1 MKKITKYSLIA
12 FVASTLGFVGCTPDR
27 LMDWEGGE
35 SVYFTHLM
43 MPGTHMRAQDTV
55 DLRFF
60 FMPVDAQE
68 VMVPFSVTTTGVFT
82 HDYREVSFSVSSFL
96 TVDGVVSPGTPF
108 VEGTHFEVIRPASI
122 QPRSVQGTIWIRVFR
137 SEELVEEGTAGFI
150 GITLMPNQNFDT
162 AFRETRDAPNLQ
174 PHTLLTRWI
183 EVSNRIVRPQFWAD
197 VTFGGGGGGVS
208 TDFFGPFS
216 PRKFEIIG
224 LANPGMPLA
233 FLDGTMEWNGV
244 TLINN
249 QQVLLPWWQ
258 VIGHN
263 AQNWLDAWHR
273 DNPDDPIYEPEPN
286 AEGVIV
292 RMSMGS
298 QVTGN

>member
-27 LMDWEGGE
+27 LMDWEGGKNI
-35 SVYFTHLM
+35 YFTHLM
-43 MPGTHMRAQDTV
+43 MPGSHMRAQDTV

-60 FMPVDAQE
+60 FMPVDAE
-68 VMVPFSVTTTGVFT
+68 YVMVPFSVTTTGVFT
-82 HDYREVSFSVSSFL
+82 QDYREISFNVSSFL
-96 TVDGVVSPGTPF
+96 TVDGVVTETPF

-122 QPRSVQGTIWIRVFR
+122 HPRRIEGTIWVRVFR
-137 SEELVEEGTAGFI
+137 AAELLEEGTTGFI
-150 GITLMPNQNFDT
+150 GITLIPNQDFTTD
-162 AFRETRDAPNLQ
+162 FRETRDAPNLQ

-183 EVSNRIVRPQFWAD
+183 EVSNRVVRPQFWAD
-197 VTFGGGGGGVS
+197 ASIAGATS
-208 TDFFGPFS
+208 NFFGPFS

-233 FLDGTMEWNGV
+233 FLDGTMEWHGI
-244 TLINN
+244 TLTNN

-258 VIGHN
+258 VLGHN
-263 AQNWLDAWHR
+263 AQNWLDNWHR

-286 AEGVIV
+286 AEGLIV
-292 RMSMGS
+292 RMSMGP